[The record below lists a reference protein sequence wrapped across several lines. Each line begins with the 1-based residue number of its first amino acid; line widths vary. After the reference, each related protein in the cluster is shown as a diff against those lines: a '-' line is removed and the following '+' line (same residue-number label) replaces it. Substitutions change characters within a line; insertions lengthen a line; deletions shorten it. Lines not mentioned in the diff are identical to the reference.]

1 MKNCNNNNEK
11 MNIYFPQQQHNSNRN
26 NDQTPLIIG
35 LGFLSIMLFGM
46 VVALLVAVKI

>member
-1 MKNCNNNNEK
+1 MNNSNER
-11 MNIYFPQQQHNSNRN
+11 MNIILPSRQQQKQYN